1 MSPKRS
7 YNSARRKEQ
16 ALETRRQIVE
26 AARGLFLSRGYGGA
40 NIEAIAAQAG
50 VAPETVYAAFGNK
63 RAILARLF
71 ETSVVGDESP
81 VPLLKR
87 SGPQAVRSETD
98 QTRQIEMFTEDIHK
112 IMSRTA
118 PLFEVLRTAAH
129 TEPEIAE
136 MLNGILESRLGGMM
150 FFVRALMKN
159 GPLRA
164 GLTAESA
171 AETVWLL
178 TSGEVFMLLK
188 CDRGWTDEDY
198 QRWLADALKRLLLEC
213 RNIQF

>member
-40 NIEAIAAQAG
+40 TIEAIAAQAG
-50 VAPETVYAAFGNK
+50 VAPETVYAAFGSK

-188 CDRGWTDEDY
+188 GDRGWTDEDY
-198 QRWLADALKRLLLEC
+198 QRWLANALKRLLLE
-213 RNIQF
+213 